1 MTRIQMRVP
10 CNPSEGTL
18 GRHALGVV
26 SGDDPN
32 CPGKRNLLTAL
43 IGLQRAADRRGNRGT
58 RFRGLVLQ
66 CAACGADCHRG
77 PDRLFDPASTGN
89 VEIEVAR
96 LKYNCVKP
104 GVRKNAV
111 HTLFAGK
118 GEGTWI
124 FGARSRQRWNV
135 FKRGAQRHLKP
146 GIFIELAP
154 TGEGE
159 VVSAWLQRRASK
171 QSAIA

>member
-43 IGLQRAADRRGNRGT
+43 IGLQRAA
-58 RFRGLVLQ
+58 VLQ